1 MEQSKQLR
9 FYVALVSVAALG
21 LVGALAAKTVSLVF
35 DPRSLALF
43 ALGTAAIP
51 LAGYCPICI
60 GRNVAVNMAGA
71 VMFAMMLLLPP
82 LYATAGAALGMVI
95 LSLVLRWPAIDVL
108 FNAAQTALTVGGASA
123 VLLFSNGELS
133 SGIEP
138 MQVAVILAA
147 VAAFFVINSVIVSQ
161 WAALLHRSGF
171 ATQWRDT
178 FGRSM
183 VSYVSTLLLGVVVA
197 VTYIHAPLVT
207 PFLVLPIV
215 AVYRSLQNA
224 SIIRRQTKQTIEL
237 LADTVD
243 RRDAYTFAHSQRVA
257 ALARRI
263 AERLGLPTD
272 EQHVIAETARVHDL
286 GKVGISDG
294 LLLKPDRLSP
304 AELESV
310 RKHTVIGAEI
320 IGKLTEYQRGKEF
333 VLFHHERYDGTG
345 IFRLYG
351 QHIPLGARI
360 ITAADAYDAMTSD
373 RPYRKAMAVDEALAE
388 IDRQKG
394 RQFDPVVAEALI
406 DIIRQEADHV
416 FEGVPI
422 ATAPVPVAQ
431 ASPAPS

>member
-21 LVGALAAKTVSLVF
+21 LVGALAAKTGSLVL

-95 LSLVLRWPAIDVL
+95 LSLVMRWPAIDVL

-123 VLLFSNGELS
+123 VLLFSNSELS

-171 ATQWRDT
+171 VTQWRDT

-207 PFLVLPIV
+207 PILILPIV

-310 RKHTVIGAEI
+310 RKHAVIGAEI

-360 ITAADAYDAMTSD
+360 IAAADAYDAMTSD

-388 IDRQKG
+388 IDREKG